1 MNSWDSLISELAD
14 REDITAVS
22 DVRRHVDDDDGPKG
36 LLAAW
41 IERQRG
47 METDTQILSDLLD
60 YVPPEDAARA
70 IESLSAASHHGPTHI
85 RVSAW
90 YCLRNAA
97 KDLASRDLWSAIDA
111 YRLVQGVQD
120 ALDGSDRAARRDHG
134 DLVQDDQ
141 RALAREWQP

>member
-1 MNSWDSLISELAD
+1 MTTWDTIVSELAD

-22 DVRRHVDDDDGPKG
+22 DVRQCVDDDDDPKG

-60 YVPPEDAARA
+60 YVLPKNATGIVDSLISSGTCPAMWAWANLHDAA
-70 IESLSAASHHGPTHI
+70 T
-85 RVSAW
+85 
-90 YCLRNAA
+90 
-97 KDLASRDLWSAIDA
+97 DLASREIWSSIDA

-120 ALDGSDRAARRDHG
+120 ALDSSDRAARREHG